1 MADSQIK
8 YISLDNITLYDQLI
22 KGYINSQDA
31 NALKTVMLSSDNK
44 SLLFYR
50 SMEPISEGAVPD
62 YSITIPETNLD
73 GCMKRVLNALQG
85 NVPVFNNN
93 GAVVD
98 GGIALSDLVTEEEAQ
113 QMITEAIENSSRLIK
128 TIVDDIADVTNPAAN
143 VIYLVKDASVTGED
157 KYREYTLIDGVLTL
171 IGSTSTDLSQY
182 ITSDQ
187 INALI
192 AAAKQQAIDAAA
204 ADATSKTNQALA
216 DAKAYTDQEIQK
228 EDQKVSALGTRVT
241 TVEGDITTI
250 NNTLNSHNDRITAL
264 ESGISEMQVATE
276 ADIRALFPEQ
286 NVTP

>member
-143 VIYLVKDASVTGED
+143 VIYLVKDTSVTGED

-204 ADATSKTNQALA
+204 ADATSKADQALA

-241 TVEGDITTI
+241 TVEGNITTI
-250 NNTLNSHNDRITAL
+250 NNTLSSHNDRITAL